1 MAISG
6 ATTYQEKREWL
17 FAPFVWAIYS
27 SLSATAPLVSW
38 YLGRDHPTAT
48 ILSLAVVVAM
58 QLGCVLWGVLRLRR
72 AIRGRD

>member
-6 ATTYQEKREWL
+6 AATYQEKREWL
-17 FAPFVWAIYS
+17 FAPFEWAIYS
-27 SLSATAPLVSW
+27 SLSAIVPLVSW
-38 YLGRDHPTAT
+38 YLGRDLPIVT
-48 ILSLAVVVAM
+48 ILSLALVVAM